1 MKGHGAKFGRKK
13 EEAIA
18 ALLSERSIEEAAR
31 VCGMSAKTLLRWL
44 KITEFRSAYLEARGQ
59 ALGQSNARLQQA
71 TSAAVTTLLKLMV
84 SPEAPPATRV
94 RAAQSVVEL
103 AQKSFELDNL
113 ELRLAR
119 LEESAGQDSNQLRSG
134 GKW

>member
-18 ALLSERSIEEAAR
+18 ALLSERTIEEAAR
-31 VCGMSAKTLLRWL
+31 TCGTSPKTLLRWL
-44 KITEFRSAYLEARGQ
+44 KVPEFQSAYLEARGQ

-71 TSAAVTTLLKLMV
+71 ASAAVTTLLKLML
-84 SPEAPPATRV
+84 SPDAPAATRV

-103 AQKSFELDNL
+103 AQKGFELDSL
-113 ELRLAR
+113 ELRLSR
-119 LEESAGQDSNQLRSG
+119 LEAAASQDSNDSHRR
-134 GKW
+134 W